1 MNKMLKFALSTSLS
15 VLATSMLALT
25 ASAQSANFNLG
36 GGDYG
41 GVNFGPNGPTG
52 FLGSNG
58 DSFRFNPNG
67 FSGNIRTDNG
77 NFGFNTNNGNFN
89 FNGNGVN
96 FGGNFGGPG
105 FGQFGQTDG
114 FGGSLR
120 APGDGGSAYA
130 SQGDTGNQTNN
141 NRRTGQGPNG
151 MGGRF
156 RSPEAFTDKNNYSLL
171 EETSVNLLSEF
182 SVDQSP
188 LPSGSFSYGFNTSTP
203 PSVPYMGVRNSRSFP
218 SFGGNLPRVSTGSV
232 DINTVSP

>member
-1 MNKMLKFALSTSLS
+1 MNKILKFALSTSLS

-25 ASAQSANFNLG
+25 ASAQNANFNLG

-41 GVNFGPNGPTG
+41 GINFGPNGPTG
-52 FLGSNG
+52 FLGSGG
-58 DSFRFNPNG
+58 DTFRMGPNG
-67 FSGNIRTDNG
+67 FSGNVRTDNG
-77 NFGFNTNNGNFN
+77 NFRFNTNNGNFN
-89 FNGNGVN
+89 FGGNGIN
-96 FGGNFGGPG
+96 FGGNFGGQPG
-105 FGQFGQTDG
+105 FGSTDG
-114 FGGSLR
+114 FGGSMR

-141 NRRTGQGPNG
+141 NQRTGQGPNG

-156 RSPEAFTDKNNYSLL
+156 RSPEAFTDKQNYPIM

-182 SVDQSP
+182 SVDQAP
-188 LPSGSFSYGFNTSTP
+188 LPSGSFSYGFNTSAP
-203 PSVPYMGVRNSRSFP
+203 ASVPYMGVRSSRSFP